1 MLTKKPDEE
10 RPVNIKN
17 FLSISLGSP
26 FMAKTINT
34 IPNKKKMAIGN
45 KKRIEP
51 LKKSLTAGIKN
62 SPNIT
67 KKTPINTQ
75 NVAGIKNFFII

>member
-17 FLSISLGSP
+17 FLNGFLVSP
-26 FMAKTINT
+26 FIVKNINT
-34 IPNKKKMAIGN
+34 MPNKKKIAIGN